1 MPTTPCIFCQIAEKT
16 LPAKFAFEDDQ
27 ICAFHDIHPKAPVH
41 LLLIPKKHIKSLLE
55 LTPEDTSLMSHLL
68 LRVPALAREYGLH
81 EGFKTIIYTGLKGGQ
96 EIDHLHF
103 HLLGG

>member
-1 MPTTPCIFCQIAEKT
+1 MSAEPCLFCKIADKA
-16 LPAKFAFEDDQ
+16 LPATIVYEDDR
-27 ICAFHDIHPKAPVH
+27 ILAFHDIHPKAPVH

-55 LTPEDTSLMSHLL
+55 LESSDANLMSHLL
-68 LRVPALAREYGLH
+68 LTLPMLAKKQGLG
-81 EGFKTIIYTGLKGGQ
+81 EGFQTIVYTGKKGGQ

>member
-1 MPTTPCIFCQIAEKT
+1 MSTDACIFCKIAEKT
-16 LPAKFAFEDDQ
+16 LPAKAVYEDDKVL
-27 ICAFHDIHPKAPVH
+27 AFHDIHPKAPIH

-55 LTPEDTSLMSHLL
+55 IEPSDAALMSHLL
-68 LRVPALAREYGLH
+68 LTLPMLAKKQGLH
-81 EGFKTIIYTGLKGGQ
+81 EGFRTVVYTGEKGGQ